1 VFNRRYRMKP
11 GAIPPDPFGGN
22 TDRVRMN
29 PGVGNPDVLEPAGP
43 VDPQVF
49 VLSALAAEGRPIAL
63 LANYGLHYVGG
74 VGAGHLSADYFG
86 AFAGRVAELLD
97 AEKLDPPF
105 VAMMSNGASG
115 DVNNVDVRAQPARL
129 PPYAKIRQVAE
140 RLAQEAVKAHRAARF
155 PERVSLAAA
164 QAEVRLGVRRPTPL
178 EVARARDILAQAKGP
193 VLTTLPEV
201 YARETVL
208 LAEYPAEVPVILQ
221 ALRVGDLAI
230 AAIPCEV
237 FADIG
242 LELKRRSPL
251 RPAFVISLAN
261 GYHGYLPTPEHHA
274 LGGYETWRARSSYLE
289 VEASRKITARLLD
302 LLASLR

>member
-1 VFNRRYRMKP
+1 
-11 GAIPPDPFGGN
+11 
-22 TDRVRMN
+22 
-29 PGVGNPDVLEPAGP
+29 
-43 VDPQVF
+43 
-49 VLSALAAEGRPIAL
+49 
-63 LANYGLHYVGG
+63 
-74 VGAGHLSADYFG
+74 
-86 AFAGRVAELLD
+86 
-97 AEKLDPPF
+97 
-105 VAMMSNGASG
+105 
-115 DVNNVDVRAQPARL
+115 
-129 PPYAKIRQVAE
+129 
-140 RLAQEAVKAHRAARF
+140 
-155 PERVSLAAA
+155 
-164 QAEVRLGVRRPTPL
+164 L